1 MYIYI
6 LCIYIYYVYI
16 YIMYIYIYYVYIYI
30 YYVYIYYLYI
40 YILCIYINVCKW
52 DKTCDLVVMEVLLDS
67 RLKQKCFLDGDE
79 VDLPHNSGDS
89 ARCVLPGGAQF
100 SKYPRRR
107 SKAVGLGT

>member
-1 MYIYI
+1 
-6 LCIYIYYVYI
+6 
-16 YIMYIYIYYVYIYI
+16 
-30 YYVYIYYLYI
+30 
-40 YILCIYINVCKW
+40 
-52 DKTCDLVVMEVLLDS
+52 MEVLLDS
-67 RLKQKCFLDGDE
+67 GIKQKCFLDGDE